1 MKRGTTPTITMT
13 ADMDLTD
20 WTVYT
25 SISGGKCKNGLLTF
39 DDERLTKSY
48 ENEITTMTITLTQE
62 ETLALDVG
70 MVEVQLRAVKDGTAI
85 ATSIEKVPIGRI
97 LQDGVI
103 DE

>member
-13 ADMDLTD
+13 VDADLTD

-25 SISGGKCKNGLLTF
+25 SIRGKCKCGVVTF
-39 DDERLTKSY
+39 DDSRLTKAY
-48 ENEITTMTITLTQE
+48 DGELTTMMLTLTQE

-70 MVEVQLRAVKDGTAI
+70 MVEFQLRAIKDGTAI
-85 ATSIEKVPIGRI
+85 ATTIEKVPVGQI

>member
-13 ADMDLTD
+13 ADADLTN

-25 SISGGKCKNGLLTF
+25 SIRGKCKHGVVTF
-39 DDERLTKSY
+39 DDSRLTKTY
-48 ENEITTMTITLTQE
+48 DGEITTMTLTLTQE

-70 MVEVQLRAVKDGTAI
+70 MVEFQLRAIKDGTAI
-85 ATSIEKVPIGRI
+85 ATTIEKVPVGRI